1 MTCNVSKGRTLVG
14 EPDRVARGWW
24 HRFTAM
30 FLFVAVAAG
39 YGCATAPVGEAPP
52 VNSGDVGVSLLL
64 PPPGATHL
72 ELAATQRFVYPNLID
87 PVAMPEYPPRLL
99 PSRLPPVTVCVE
111 VDIGEDGGV
120 FAVRQ
125 RTDEACP
132 QDSSPQHA
140 EFSASVA
147 RTVQGWS
154 YEPAYLCQA
163 PEGFS
168 GDDPCLA
175 DGMVERVTPL
185 RLSYA
190 FRFSQH
196 DGEALVERV
205 D

>member
-1 MTCNVSKGRTLVG
+1 M
-14 EPDRVARGWW
+14 
-24 HRFTAM
+24 
-30 FLFVAVAAG
+30 
-39 YGCATAPVGEAPP
+39 
-52 VNSGDVGVSLLL
+52 GVSLLL

-87 PVAMPEYPPRLL
+87 PVALPEYPPRLL

-125 RTDEACP
+125 RVDDACP
-132 QDSSPQHA
+132 RDASPQYA
-140 EFSASVA
+140 EFSASA
-147 RTVQGWS
+147 IRAVQGWS

-163 PEGFS
+163 PAGFT

-175 DGMVERVTPL
+175 DGMVERTTPL

-190 FRFSQH
+190 FRFSQR